1 MEGKGIRG
9 REGRASGERGGRE
22 GKGEGVQREIKE
34 GERSV
39 PRQLILDCAPCFSST
54 SFTYTFTHFATS

>member
-34 GERSV
+34 GGEER
-39 PRQLILDCAPCFSST
+39 A
-54 SFTYTFTHFATS
+54 